1 MNGELGC
8 RDTRG
13 AMGRANEVTV
23 IVLRK
28 PDCGR
33 HVDNGEAFR
42 LVRPRSRRTGLRSAT
57 SPIWRTGSCSP
68 SIPALKRGMVR
79 SAMRLRRGFRASARS
94 VSRAISRRKPSRMRC
109 QSMPARSRSALS
121 HLPQLPRSQWA
132 VSSPARR
139 VSVPSAGIC
148 LRGGSREPSRS
159 RPRG

>member
-42 LVRPRSRRTGLRSAT
+42 LVRPLFETNGLEVGDFANLANGFLFSVQPRTETWDGSERDALAAGLSCLGSIGFSGYIAQKALEDEV
-57 SPIWRTGSCSP
+57 PID
-68 SIPALKRGMVR
+68 AGMV
-79 SAMRLRRGFRASARS
+79 ALGVVALVAGTA
-94 VSRAISRRKPSRMRC
+94 VVAGGILAGVKGIRAIGR
-109 QSMPARSRSALS
+109 
-121 HLPQLPRSQWA
+121 HLF
-132 VSSPARR
+132 ARR
-139 VSVPSAGIC
+139 LA
-148 LRGGSREPSRS
+148 
-159 RPRG
+159 

>member
-42 LVRPRSRRTGLRSAT
+42 LVRPLFETNGLEVGDFANLANGFLFSIHPRTESWNGTERDAIMAGLSCLGSLGFSGYIAQKVLEDEV
-57 SPIWRTGSCSP
+57 PIDAGTV
-68 SIPALKRGMVR
+68 ALGVVALVAGTAVVAGGILAGVKGI
-79 SAMRLRRGFRASARS
+79 
-94 VSRAISRRKPSRMRC
+94 RAIGR
-109 QSMPARSRSALS
+109 
-121 HLPQLPRSQWA
+121 HLF
-132 VSSPARR
+132 ARR
-139 VSVPSAGIC
+139 LA
-148 LRGGSREPSRS
+148 
-159 RPRG
+159 

>member
-42 LVRPRSRRTGLRSAT
+42 LVRPLFETNGLEVGDFANLANGFLFSVHPRTET
-57 SPIWRTGSCSP
+57 WDGS
-68 SIPALKRGMVR
+68 

>member
-42 LVRPRSRRTGLRSAT
+42 LVRPLFETNGLDVGDFANLANGFLFSIRPRTESWNGTERDAIMAGLSCL
-57 SPIWRTGSCSP
+57 GSLGFSGY
-68 SIPALKRGMVR
+68 IAQKVLEDRGANR
-79 SAMRLRRGFRASARS
+79 
-94 VSRAISRRKPSRMRC
+94 
-109 QSMPARSRSALS
+109 
-121 HLPQLPRSQWA
+121 
-132 VSSPARR
+132 
-139 VSVPSAGIC
+139 C
-148 LRGGSREPSRS
+148 LRG
-159 RPRG
+159 RPRGRRTCRGYGSRGRAASLPA